1 MMFLESYQQEYR
13 RICNSV
19 GSCEEPSL
27 AQLEHEV
34 RKTRPYGTMQRLMFM
49 KTITWLIFDKGPGF
63 TDHIKVDLMSPWSTR
78 LMDSSSIPGLD
89 IESYIESLKYFN
101 RELGSPY
108 P

>member
-1 MMFLESYQQEYR
+1 MMFLESYQKEYR

-19 GSCEEPSL
+19 GACQEPSL

-49 KTITWLIFDKGPGF
+49 KTITWLIFDKGRGF
-63 TDHIKVDLMSPWSTR
+63 TAILCR
-78 LMDSSSIPGLD
+78 LYLLRLFDRNDSSIPDLD

-101 RELGSPY
+101 RELGTPY